1 MQRHGT
7 YLIFVNHGITPRR
20 ILILI
25 ERSSMMSVYVVLYG
39 WLVEISQKTKKAYS
53 SRAEKLLAS
62 SSILTEL
69 LRELTCQGYQVF
81 KDGVL

>member
-53 SRAEKLLAS
+53 FRAEKLLAS

-69 LRELTCQGYQVF
+69 LRELTCQGHQVF